1 MLSVNLKI
9 PKKEKMIKLNKLT
22 ASISLYAIGIL
33 FSLNVFAAEPLVS
46 VGWLSD
52 NLVNDKVVILDIRN
66 KIDGGSK
73 EIFETGHIPSSVYS
87 NYLSDGWRTTV
98 DGIVGK
104 LPPLKDLEI
113 LIGSL
118 GIGND
123 NHVVV
128 VPGGINSS
136 DFGSAARVY
145 WTFKVLGHEEVSILD
160 GGYTAWVKKF
170 PGNIESGIQDPNKV
184 TFKSNFQSRYLA
196 TTEEVFQNLD
206 NTFVA
211 FVDARSEEQ
220 HFGKKKHGKAL
231 AAGTIPGAI
240 LLKQSDLI
248 INNTSYV
255 KDLDSIIELAQ
266 NVSIEADKNNIVFC
280 NTGHWAATTWFVLS
294 EVLGLPNV
302 KNYDGSM
309 VEWTADVTRPL
320 ENTI

>member
-1 MLSVNLKI
+1 MLNKD
-9 PKKEKMIKLNKLT
+9 KLT
-22 ASISLYAIGIL
+22 AIIITIA
-33 FSLNVFAAEPLVS
+33 FSLFFALKSYAAEPLVS
-46 VGWLSD
+46 VDWLKS
-52 NLVNDKVVILDIRN
+52 NLSNEKLIVLDIRN

-73 EIFETGHIPSSVYS
+73 EAFEVSHIPTAIYS
-87 NYLSDGWRTTV
+87 NYLEDGWRTTV

-113 LIGSL
+113 LIGNL
-118 GIGND
+118 GISND

-170 PGNIESGIQDPNKV
+170 PDQIELGIQDPNKV
-184 TFKSNFQSRYLA
+184 AFKSNFQSRYLA
-196 TTEEVFQNLD
+196 TTEEVYKNLD
-206 NTFVA
+206 NISVA
-211 FVDARSEEQ
+211 FVDARTEEQ

-231 AAGTIPGAI
+231 AAGTIPGAL

-248 INNTSYV
+248 IENTSYV
-255 KDLDSIIELAQ
+255 KDLDSLIQLAQ
-266 NVSIEADKNNIVFC
+266 NVSIGPDKDNIVFC
-280 NTGHWAATTWFVLS
+280 NTGHWASTTWFVLS
-294 EVLGLPNV
+294 EVLGLPDV

-309 VEWTADVTRPL
+309 VEWTADPSRPL
-320 ENTI
+320 VNNI

>member
-1 MLSVNLKI
+1 
-9 PKKEKMIKLNKLT
+9 MININKLT
-22 ASISLYAIGIL
+22 AIIFTIA
-33 FSLNVFAAEPLVS
+33 FSLFFSIKSYAVEPLVS
-46 VGWLSD
+46 VEWLKN
-52 NLVNDKVVILDIRN
+52 NLSNEKLIVLDIRN

-73 EIFETGHIPSSVYS
+73 EIFGTGHIPSAIYS
-87 NYLSDGWRTTV
+87 NYLSEGWRTTV

-104 LPPLKDLEI
+104 LPPVKDLEI
-113 LIGSL
+113 LIGNL

-123 NHVVV
+123 NHVIV

-170 PGNIESGIQDPNKV
+170 PGNIELGIQDLNKV
-184 TFKSNFQSRYLA
+184 AFKSNFQSRYLA
-196 TTEEVFQNLD
+196 TTEEVFKNLD
-206 NTFVA
+206 NISVA
-211 FVDARSEEQ
+211 FVDARTEEQ

-231 AAGTIPGAI
+231 AAGTIPGSL

-248 INNTSYV
+248 IDNTSYV
-255 KDLDSIIELAQ
+255 KDLDSLIQLAQ
-266 NVSIEADKNNIVFC
+266 NVSIGPDKDNIVFC
-280 NTGHWAATTWFVLS
+280 NTGHWASTTWFVLS

-309 VEWTADVTRPL
+309 VEWTADPARPL
-320 ENTI
+320 ENNI

>member
-1 MLSVNLKI
+1 M
-9 PKKEKMIKLNKLT
+9 PTKENMIRLNKLIT
-22 ASISLYAIGIL
+22 SITVYTIGIL
-33 FSLNVFAAEPLVS
+33 LSLNVFAAEPLVS
-46 VGWLSD
+46 VEWLSD
-52 NLVNDKVVILDIRN
+52 NLVNDKVVVLDIRN

-73 EIFETGHIPSSVYS
+73 EIFGTGHIPSAIYS

-104 LPPLKDLEI
+104 LPPVKDLEI
-113 LIGSL
+113 LIGNL

-170 PGNIESGIQDPNKV
+170 PDQIELGIQDPNKV
-184 TFKSNFQSRYLA
+184 AFKSNFQSRYLA
-196 TTEEVFQNLD
+196 TTEEVFKNLD
-206 NTFVA
+206 NISVA
-211 FVDARSEEQ
+211 FVDARTEEQ

-231 AAGTIPGAI
+231 AAGTIPGSL

-248 INNTSYV
+248 IDNTSYV
-255 KDLDSIIELAQ
+255 KDLDSIIQLAQ
-266 NVSIEADKNNIVFC
+266 NLSIGPDKDNIVFC
-280 NTGHWAATTWFVLS
+280 NTGHWASTTWFVLS

-309 VEWTADVTRPL
+309 VEWTADPARPL